1 MRPECSQCIRVGKK
15 CPGYRDQ
22 LSLMFRDESTK
33 VIQKAHAQWGTPE
46 SALQASAPGGSARSA
61 ARSASGSSSS
71 SSSSSATSSRG
82 GRIGPSSTP
91 QTSPIV
97 KREAAPARLQRS
109 IDPNLDERG
118 LQFYISRYLLDQPDG
133 PRTSEEL
140 ATYCS
145 GTDAMQNIVIAVG
158 LAGLS
163 NLRGDRN
170 LNLYAREKY
179 ISALRHTGQLVLS
192 SQAQR
197 DRVGFGLGVKSVVTL
212 ALFEVRLPN
221 P

>member
-1 MRPECSQCIRVGKK
+1 
-15 CPGYRDQ
+15 
-22 LSLMFRDESTK
+22 
-33 VIQKAHAQWGTPE
+33 
-46 SALQASAPGGSARSA
+46 
-61 ARSASGSSSS
+61 
-71 SSSSSATSSRG
+71 
-82 GRIGPSSTP
+82 
-91 QTSPIV
+91 
-97 KREAAPARLQRS
+97 
-109 IDPNLDERG
+109 
-118 LQFYISRYLLDQPDG
+118 
-133 PRTSEEL
+133 
-140 ATYCS
+140 
-145 GTDAMQNIVIAVG
+145 MQNIVIAVC

-179 ISALRHTGQLVLS
+179 ISALRHTGQLGLS